1 MQMISKFKI
10 LVIFIILLFVWSCG
24 DKKKKISKIV
34 EVDMEMQMSSAYKE
48 GYFEL
53 QNGDVLSAAK
63 KFNEA
68 ELLFPQSP
76 WAAKSAIMAAYAY
89 YSQDYYG
96 DAIFEL
102 ERYLTTYPNHE
113 DKVYAHF
120 LLGVSFYEQII
131 DEKKDLK
138 SIVDSKKQFEF
149 IIKEYPSSGFAM
161 EARFKIDL
169 INEILAAKEMY
180 LARYYLNKAKWI
192 PALNR
197 LKTIVNQYSTTIYT
211 EEALHRL
218 VEVNYRLGLIDESKK
233 YANTLGYN
241 YQSSGWY
248 KNTYKVFNKN
258 YRDGVKELKK
268 DKKKI
273 GLIKRLKGLFE

>member
-1 MQMISKFKI
+1 MLSKLK
-10 LVIFIILLFVWSCG
+10 IILLLITFVFICSCV
-24 DKKKKISKIV
+24 DKTKKISEIV
-34 EVDMEMQMSSAYKE
+34 EVDMEMQMSNAYKE

-53 QNGDVLSAAK
+53 QKGDAWLAAK

-89 YSQDYYG
+89 YTQNHYG

-102 ERYLTTYPNHE
+102 ERYLVTYPNHK
-113 DKVYAHF
+113 DKVYARF
-120 LLGVSFYEQII
+120 LLAMSFYEQIV

-138 SIVDSKKQFEF
+138 SISNSKKQFE
-149 IIKEYPSSGFAM
+149 IIIREYPNTEFAM
-161 EARFKIDL
+161 DAKFKIDL

-180 LARYYLNKAKWI
+180 IARYYLKKTKWI

-197 LKTIVNQYSTTIYT
+197 FKTVVKDYNTTIYT

-218 VEVNYRLGLIDESKK
+218 VEINYKLGLIDESKK
-233 YANTLGYN
+233 YANILGYN
-241 YQSSGWY
+241 YQSSDWY
-248 KNTYKVFNKN
+248 KNSYKVFNKD
-258 YRDGVKELKK
+258 YRDGVKELQK
-268 DKKKI
+268 DKKKKTA
-273 GLIKRLKGLFE
+273 LIERFKGLFE

>member
-1 MQMISKFKI
+1 MISKFKI
-10 LVIFIILLFVWSCG
+10 LLILTSLLFVWSCG
-24 DKKKKISKIV
+24 DKINKISEIT
-34 EVDMEMQMSSAYKE
+34 EVDMELQMSNAYKE

-53 QNGDVLSAAK
+53 QRGDVLLAAK

-68 ELLFPQSP
+68 ELLYPQSP

-89 YSQDYYG
+89 YTQNYYN

-102 ERYLTTYPNHE
+102 ERYLITYPNHK
-113 DKVYAHF
+113 DKAYAHF
-120 LLGVSFYEQII
+120 LLGVSFYEQIV

-138 SIVDSKKQFEF
+138 SILDSKEQFEL
-149 IIKEYPSSGFAM
+149 IIKEYPTTEFAM
-161 EARFKIDL
+161 DAKFKIDL

-180 LARYYLNKAKWI
+180 LGRYYLNKTKWI

-197 LKTIVNQYSTTIYT
+197 FKTVINEYNTTIYT

-218 VEVNYRLGLIDESKK
+218 VEINYRLGLIEESKK

-241 YQSSGWY
+241 YQSSDWY
-248 KNTYKVFNKN
+248 KNTYKIFNKN
-258 YRDGVKELKK
+258 YRDGIKELQK
-268 DKKKI
+268 DKKEKI
-273 GLIKRLKGLFE
+273 GLIKRFKGLFE

>member
-1 MQMISKFKI
+1 MFSKFKI
-10 LVIFIILLFVWSCG
+10 LLILISLLLVWSCG
-24 DKKKKISKIV
+24 DKTKKISKIV
-34 EVDMEMQMSSAYKE
+34 EVDMEMQMSNVYKE
-48 GYFEL
+48 GYLEL
-53 QNGDVLSAAK
+53 QRGDALLAAR

-76 WAAKSAIMAAYAY
+76 WAAKAAIMAAYAY
-89 YSQDYYG
+89 YSQNYYG

-102 ERYLTTYPNHE
+102 ERYLVTYPNHK

-120 LLGVSFYEQII
+120 LLGLCFYEQIV

-138 SIVDSKKQFEF
+138 SISDSKKQFEF
-149 IIKEYPSSGFAM
+149 IIEEYPATEFAID
-161 EARFKIDL
+161 AKFKIDL

-180 LARYYLNKAKWI
+180 LARYYLDKAKWI

-197 LKTIVNQYSTTIYT
+197 FKAVVNEYNTTIYI

-218 VEVNYRLGLIDESKK
+218 VEINYRLGLIEESKK

-241 YQSSGWY
+241 YQSSDWY

-258 YRDGVKELKK
+258 YKDGIKELQK
-268 DKKKI
+268 DKKKKI
-273 GLIKRLKGLFE
+273 GLIKRFKGLFE

>member
-1 MQMISKFKI
+1 MIIKFKI
-10 LVIFIILLFVWSCG
+10 LFILITLLLVESCG
-24 DKKKKISKIV
+24 NKKDKVSEIV
-34 EVDMEMQMSSAYKE
+34 EPNMEMQMTTAYRE

-53 QNGDVLSAAK
+53 QRGDVLLAAR

-89 YSQDYYG
+89 YTQDYYS

-102 ERYLTTYPNHE
+102 ERYLTTYPKHK

-120 LLGVSFYEQII
+120 LLGMSFYELIV

-138 SIVDSKKQFEF
+138 SILDSKKQFEL
-149 IIKEYPSSGFAM
+149 IIIEYPSSEFALD
-161 EARFKIDL
+161 AKFKIDL

-180 LARYYLNKAKWI
+180 LAKYYLKKTKWI

-197 LKTIVNQYSTTIYT
+197 FKTVVLEYNTTIYA

-218 VEVNYRLGLIDESKK
+218 VEINYRLGLTEESKK
-233 YANTLGYN
+233 YASVLGYN
-241 YQSSGWY
+241 YQSSDWY
-248 KNTYKVFNKN
+248 KNTYKIFNKN
-258 YRDGVKELKK
+258 YRDGIKVLQK
-268 DKKKI
+268 DKKKKKK
-273 GLIKRLKGLFE
+273 LLKRFKGLFE

>member
-1 MQMISKFKI
+1 MISKFKI
-10 LVIFIILLFVWSCG
+10 LLILTPLLLFWSCA
-24 DKKKKISKIV
+24 DKKNKISKIT
-34 EVDMEMQMSSAYKE
+34 EVDMEKQMSKAYKE

-53 QNGDVLSAAK
+53 QRGDVLLAAK

-89 YSQDYYG
+89 YTHDYYS
-96 DAIFEL
+96 DSIFEL
-102 ERYLTTYPNHE
+102 ERYLTTYPKHK
-113 DKVYAHF
+113 DKIYAHF
-120 LLGVSFYEQII
+120 LLGMNFYEQII

-138 SIVDSKKQFEF
+138 SLLDSKKQFAF
-149 IIKEYPSSGFAM
+149 IIEKYPYSEFAM
-161 EARFKIDL
+161 DAKFKIDL

-180 LARYYLNKAKWI
+180 LARYYLNKRKWI

-197 LKTIVNQYSTTIYT
+197 YKAVINEHNTTIYT

-218 VEVNYRLGLIDESKK
+218 VEINYRLGLLEESKK

-241 YQSSGWY
+241 YESSDWY
-248 KNTYKVFNKN
+248 KNTYKIFNKD
-258 YRDGVKELKK
+258 YRDSFKELQKSK
-268 DKKKI
+268 KKKI
-273 GLIKRLKGLFE
+273 GLIKKFKGLFE